1 MVKHFNDQISMLLS
15 KVENHER
22 QIKTKE
28 KEMKVLNVAIID
40 QKNEIANLKILNAS
54 YQTELIKSQKLSDYY
69 QEISERL
76 EREAK

>member
-1 MVKHFNDQISMLLS
+1 
-15 KVENHER
+15 
-22 QIKTKE
+22 
-28 KEMKVLNVAIID
+28 MKVLNVAIID

>member
-1 MVKHFNDQISMLLS
+1 
-15 KVENHER
+15 
-22 QIKTKE
+22 
-28 KEMKVLNVAIID
+28 MKVLNVAIID

-54 YQTELIKSQKLSDYY
+54 YSTELIKSHKLSDYY